1 MELTDAIGGGPGRPG
16 ESNIQGTGTLISKAA
31 YPLSDVAKWPERLR
45 SEPGVYEIVALDRAE
60 RPKAILRASGVDE
73 HRVLYIG
80 QGQKIRDNR
89 LRLFSRGL
97 FQGTKGHIAGR
108 AYLARPAIQAVAPMR
123 DLAFRF
129 EHCDDPKKREKLR
142 LDRYIRKFGEVPP
155 LNAQT

>member
-1 MELTDAIGGGPGRPG
+1 M
-16 ESNIQGTGTLISKAA
+16 ISKAV
-31 YPLSDVAKWPERLR
+31 YLLSDVAKWPERLR
-45 SEPGVYEIVALDRAE
+45 SEPGVYEIVALDRAG
-60 RPKAILRASGVDE
+60 RPKAMRRAGGVDK
-73 HRVLYIG
+73 RGVLYIG
-80 QGQKIRDNR
+80 QGKIRDR
-89 LRLFSRGL
+89 LRLLSRGL

-108 AYLARPAIQAVAPMR
+108 AYNARPAIQVIAPRR

>member
-1 MELTDAIGGGPGRPG
+1 VELTDAIGGGPGRPG

-31 YPLSDVAKWPERLR
+31 YPVSDVAKWPERLR
-45 SEPGVYEIVALDRAE
+45 SEPGVYEIVALDRAG
-60 RPKAILRASGVDE
+60 RPKAMPRAGGVDE
-73 HRVLYIG
+73 RGVLYIG
-80 QGQKIRDNR
+80 QGQKIRDR
-89 LRLFSRGL
+89 LRKLSRGL

-108 AYLARPAIQAVAPMR
+108 AYKARPAIQAIAPMR